1 MKLSLHSLL
10 LFAGLFLFFIRC
22 DITDQDFEKD
32 ITIADVQEYYSNLDL
47 DHTNGRS
54 DEISILWEDASYKD
68 VTTGKAL
75 VFPIESTTRQY
86 VSLEEQNVL
95 VPINRATHAF
105 AYKDE
110 EDQIHLDYVL
120 ELQLEDT
127 DLFTGYTIVG
137 SWGSE
142 PDRVYTYEDGN
153 LIDGQSD
160 GRLELDCVTTDYY
173 ECTSVSVGDVIYGN
187 SCTLVRRSI
196 TCISTAPSQLAPE
209 DFGTRGGGGGGSGDG
224 TNLCPDPNIAD
235 LMVPC
240 EDIPGCGANAL
251 PDDNGNCLCKPEY
264 KKDSNG
270 ECVPDTDDP
279 DLNPDC
285 HSWDF
290 VPVGPEGN
298 YQACG
303 VNGIHFD
310 YYTSYPE
317 GPNRTRYERAYYQ
330 LGTLYFEF
338 PRVRADGSFISAGEA
353 AYIMAQ
359 TAAITES
366 RMELYF
372 AGRPVPSGVELELKY
387 LDIFRSIIERRGG
400 RLTLNSNY
408 GIVPVRQFETTLFGY
423 GGCY

>member
-209 DFGTRGGGGGGSGDG
+209 DFGTRGGGGGDGSDSPA
-224 TNLCPDPNIAD
+224 LCPHPSIVG

-240 EDIPGCGANAL
+240 EESVCEDGYVKDENGDCIREIGGFNICSYINIAFDKIPN
-251 PDDNGNCLCKPEY
+251 DDYEDSYTGEIQNIHVPAIHRSSGQHVQAFWGGWCLTY
-264 KKDSNG
+264 GTSTQNVNSSIDASNIFK
-270 ECVPDTDDP
+270 E
-279 DLNPDC
+279 
-285 HSWDF
+285 SW
-290 VPVGPEGN
+290 
-298 YQACG
+298 
-303 VNGIHFD
+303 
-310 YYTSYPE
+310 
-317 GPNRTRYERAYYQ
+317 
-330 LGTLYFEF
+330 
-338 PRVRADGSFISAGEA
+338 FISTTEIEVWLNTLDQKPTDYSFSQRFRTIFERNLATLAGGS
-353 AYIMAQ
+353 I
-359 TAAITES
+359 
-366 RMELYF
+366 
-372 AGRPVPSGVELELKY
+372 Y
-387 LDIFRSIIERRGG
+387 LS
-400 RLTLNSNY
+400 T
-408 GIVPVRQFETTLFGY
+408 
-423 GGCY
+423 GGCSNTSATRLRYCK